1 MMTVYV
7 AKGGKMSLV
16 DPAHEA
22 LYARL
27 EEVLGADHA
36 ATLMTHLP
44 PTPAG
49 RLATFDDI
57 GVLSRSVDDR
67 FAWVDQRF
75 DRVDERFAR
84 VDERFDRV
92 EERFARVDE
101 RFDRMDERFDRLEK
115 RFDKMDDRFHDL
127 QGAIR
132 DQMRF
137 YSGTTVAAMT
147 ALTAMFSFVVVLIT

>member
-1 MMTVYV
+1 
-7 AKGGKMSLV
+7 MSLV

-44 PTPAG
+44 PSPAG
-49 RLATFDDI
+49 RLATFDDV
-57 GVLSRSVDDR
+57 GVLSRSVDGR
-67 FAWVDQRF
+67 FAWVDERF
-75 DRVDERFAR
+75 DK
-84 VDERFDRV
+84 VDERFDK
-92 EERFARVDE
+92 VDE
-101 RFDRMDERFDRLEK
+101 RFDKVDERFDRLEERFDRLEN
-115 RFDKMDDRFHDL
+115 RFDKIDDRFHDL

-147 ALTAMFSFVVVLIT
+147 ALTAMFTFAVTIIT

>member
-1 MMTVYV
+1 
-7 AKGGKMSLV
+7 MSLV

-84 VDERFDRV
+84 VDERFDR
-92 EERFARVDE
+92 
-101 RFDRMDERFDRLEK
+101 MDERFDRLEK

>member
-7 AKGGKMSLV
+7 AKGGQMSLV

-75 DRVDERFAR
+75 DRVDQRFER
-84 VDERFDRV
+84 VDERF
-92 EERFARVDE
+92 ERVDE

>member
-1 MMTVYV
+1 
-7 AKGGKMSLV
+7 MSLV

-49 RLATFDDI
+49 RLATFDDV

-75 DRVDERFAR
+75 DRVD
-84 VDERFDRV
+84 
-92 EERFARVDE
+92 ERFARVDE

>member
-1 MMTVYV
+1 
-7 AKGGKMSLV
+7 MSLV

-75 DRVDERFAR
+75 DRVDERF
-84 VDERFDRV
+84 DRM
-92 EERFARVDE
+92 DE